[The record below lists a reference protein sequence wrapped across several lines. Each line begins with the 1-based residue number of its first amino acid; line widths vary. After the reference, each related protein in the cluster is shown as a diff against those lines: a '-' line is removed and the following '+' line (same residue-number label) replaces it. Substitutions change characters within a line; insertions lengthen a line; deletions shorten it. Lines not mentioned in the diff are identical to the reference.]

1 MPRSNPIDVHVGL
14 RIRQRRVLLGMNMWN
29 LGVAVGLSFQM
40 IQKYEAGF
48 CCIPVSRLFELANAL
63 DVSPSFFFEG
73 PRPRAM
79 DDSLYTR
86 ETMDLVRAYTTISNS
101 SVRHSIAGT
110 IRAICSTSTIAS
122 PAFLNFT
129 LADLSRPGPLGLSSG
144 FPTAGRLGA
153 RLRPVFTY
161 WRENSDFAVRR
172 HRRLPAGFSQ
182 SEAIGDAY
190 GHQKAT
196 QGRVPNVRSRHCSNV
211 SRRGGGIGW
220 TVP

>member
-86 ETMDLVRAYTTISNS
+86 ETMDLVNGHHAEKTFGHRNMEKL
-101 SVRHSIAGT
+101 RNGW
-110 IRAICSTSTIAS
+110 ST
-122 PAFLNFT
+122 
-129 LADLSRPGPLGLSSG
+129 
-144 FPTAGRLGA
+144 
-153 RLRPVFTY
+153 RLRGSIR
-161 WRENSDFAVRR
+161 WRFSSRSSLEQRANAHFENKDQPCIVS
-172 HRRLPAGFSQ
+172 
-182 SEAIGDAY
+182 
-190 GHQKAT
+190 
-196 QGRVPNVRSRHCSNV
+196 CS
-211 SRRGGGIGW
+211 G
-220 TVP
+220 